1 MVLSLSFLIQTFLN
15 SDRVH
20 MKEESENDNFL
31 MSSLPPRLRLEL
43 FAVSSSYMGEDM
55 SQPRTCSSP
64 PKRSHF
70 LPPNPPTMFTSVF
83 ICVCV

>member
-55 SQPRTCSSP
+55 TQPIEHVRLSP
-64 PKRSHF
+64 TISF
-70 LPPNPPTMFTSVF
+70 LTP
-83 ICVCV
+83 